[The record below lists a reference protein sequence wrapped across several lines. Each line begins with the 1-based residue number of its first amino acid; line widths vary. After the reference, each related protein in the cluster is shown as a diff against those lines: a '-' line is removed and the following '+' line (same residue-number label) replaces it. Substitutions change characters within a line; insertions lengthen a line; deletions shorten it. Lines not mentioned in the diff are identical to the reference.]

1 MRFTAAQRRLL
12 SETVCH
18 LCKKKGIIKQDW
30 DCPHCFKCGEESMEM
45 GPAAFWGD
53 EPGLKCTNVRC
64 LDPDSGRVKPKLL
77 FYCNDCP
84 GSRGGSCN
92 VTKYGQG
99 QSLTWGEALNA
110 AKHAHGDSGIQIL
123 VQYPDSP
130 TNPHHRKANDFV
142 FNFVEQDNPM
152 QQKQFYRTGVFAGCL
167 PGASWYSRSQSSP
180 APSRV
185 EQFVDRVDALPPFPR
200 VSDNLQFWGDL
211 FRDILATSVN
221 PI

>member
-1 MRFTAAQRRLL
+1 MLQIYVMRFTAAQRRLL

-53 EPGLKCTNVRC
+53 EPGLKCTNKSC
-64 LDPDSGRVKPKLL
+64 SNPLSVKPKLL
-77 FYCNDCP
+77 FYCNDCASNCDVA
-84 GSRGGSCN
+84 G
-92 VTKYGQG
+92 YGRG

-110 AKHAHGDSGIQIL
+110 AKHAHGNNGIQIL
-123 VQYPDSP
+123 VQYPDSS
-130 TNPHHRKANDFV
+130 TNSYHREANDFI
-142 FNFVEQDNPM
+142 FNFVSKDDEF
-152 QQKQFYRTGVFAGCL
+152 KVGRKGVFFGC
-167 PGASWYSRSQSSP
+167 YP
-180 APSRV
+180 AYDPVPSRV
-185 EQFVDRVDALPPFPR
+185 EQFVDRVDALPLTHGVHDNR